1 MKKCVFFLLL
11 HICFHSFAQTVINGD
26 FESGTAGW
34 VGHCPCSSGN
44 CLEINPETVYG
55 GSNSSNRVAEIDGHN
70 NSSSTSDDRVLC
82 QAIDCFVIGHDY
94 TLNFRAARRS
104 SSNAPN
110 PVEILSL
117 IHISEPTRPY

>member
-1 MKKCVFFLLL
+1 M
-11 HICFHSFAQTVINGD
+11 
-26 FESGTAGW
+26 
-34 VGHCPCSSGN
+34 
-44 CLEINPETVYG
+44 EINPETVYG

-110 PVEILSL
+110 PVEINVEIDGGAL
-117 IHISEPTRPY
+117 IQTVRELGHSSG